1 MTYVCTDLYLLKSVV
16 FLEKFLV
23 LLTDLPHFLQ
33 LFLLFARQDEI
44 CRLMGG

>member
-1 MTYVCTDLYLLKSVV
+1 MTYVCTDLYLFKSVI

-33 LFLLFARQDEI
+33 LFLLFARQEKI
-44 CRLMGG
+44 GRLTWG